1 MPEQLKRQCFRAAA
15 LFLGCF
21 LLYWSL
27 RAAGGPFAL
36 PRAVAARSF
45 RTESELDAMLLLFF
59 VLILLFQLL
68 FTMLLALGAL
78 VRETRALQLA
88 GFVLLGFLLYL
99 FACLRPYTLLDN
111 HFTTAWFMTGHFTD
125 SLVHSLADVI
135 AGVFR
140 MKTNWDR
147 QLGWQV
153 AAALLYL
160 YPFFVSLRVLGPR
173 NFFPALLVSAL
184 SAVIWLAGHAALLG
198 GGLQLLLGLLAAGLS
213 AVLLQVLTK
222 AWKFGSAKKAGPKKK
237 PLLSLKASREQTLLL
252 ALICVLLWIITW
264 LTGRISSFHDVM
276 KLFFGSS
283 VYGYQGSLYQLKK
296 LGVAQALALS
306 YFLSLLVSR
315 ALSLVEVK
323 MSTKYE
329 KNLNAGY
336 QLLFQIWILPLLSKL
351 LNHAADKGQD
361 AIAGDELAETLS
373 IPLNHVWAALQ
384 SGAWLK
390 LLPFLLLGTLLGIAA
405 IWFAIR
411 LPALRLTVWFFV
423 WFSVCS
429 YVYCLL
435 GLFFPQRMHP
445 TVLLF
450 VCYGLNYLLQWLLN
464 AGEGLQ
470 LVLRKR
476 QRAESREVEARMPS
490 HRSRRRR

>member
-88 GFVLLGFLLYL
+88 GFVLLGFSLYL

-125 SLVHSLADVI
+125 SLVHSLADVL

-184 SAVIWLAGHAALLG
+184 SAAIWLAGHAALLG

-361 AIAGDELAETLS
+361 AIAG
-373 IPLNHVWAALQ
+373 
-384 SGAWLK
+384 
-390 LLPFLLLGTLLGIAA
+390 
-405 IWFAIR
+405 
-411 LPALRLTVWFFV
+411 
-423 WFSVCS
+423 
-429 YVYCLL
+429 
-435 GLFFPQRMHP
+435 
-445 TVLLF
+445 
-450 VCYGLNYLLQWLLN
+450 
-464 AGEGLQ
+464 
-470 LVLRKR
+470 
-476 QRAESREVEARMPS
+476 
-490 HRSRRRR
+490 